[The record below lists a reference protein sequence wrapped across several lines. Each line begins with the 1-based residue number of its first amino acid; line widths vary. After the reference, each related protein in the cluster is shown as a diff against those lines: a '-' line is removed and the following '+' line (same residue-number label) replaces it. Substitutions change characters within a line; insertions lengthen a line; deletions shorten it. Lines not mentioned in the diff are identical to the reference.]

1 MPKQLNVR
9 IFRFDPESEE
19 KPRFDHFKV
28 PLVRKMAVL
37 DVVLHIQNYV
47 DSTLAFRY
55 SCRYAMC
62 GSCAMYVNGRP
73 RLACKTQVRDLGTS
87 DITLKPLPNFP
98 IIRDLA
104 VDMAPFME
112 KWERIKPYYM
122 GRKEIT
128 EPVIIRPDSDE
139 REFIDDM
146 INCIGCGACYS
157 ACTMVTTAEEFI
169 GPAALTRAYT
179 LIADKRDAMSVE
191 RLKTVDKYFGV
202 WRCHAQFNCAEVC
215 PKHIVPTRAIQQL
228 KKRNV
233 LGSFGIFTRIF
244 RRGGQDY

>member
-1 MPKQLNVR
+1 MPEQLNVR
-9 IFRFDPESEE
+9 IFRFNPESEE
-19 KPRFDHFKV
+19 KPRFDYFKV

-37 DVVLHIQNYV
+37 DVVLYIQNYV

-62 GSCAMYVNGRP
+62 GSCAMYVNGKP
-73 RLACKTQVRDLGTS
+73 RLACKTQVMALGTS

-157 ACTMVTTAEEFI
+157 ACTMVATGEEFI

-191 RLKTVDKYFGV
+191 RLKIVDKYFGV

-215 PKHIVPTRAIQQL
+215 PKNIVPTRAIQQL

-233 LGSFGIFTRIF
+233 LGRFGIFTRIF
-244 RRGGQDY
+244 RRGE